1 MEGAFAD
8 AVAEH
13 RYVLLLSDTD
23 VHSGGLGGFGSTV
36 ICLDL
41 NTCPLVGSLLF
52 RDLALPPVH
61 PIHLSCAQ
69 LPLIANDGLELG
81 LGQARRQTP
90 THELQARLSCLRA
103 AGCL

>member
-1 MEGAFAD
+1 VEGAFAD
-8 AVAEH
+8 TVAEH
-13 RYVLLLSDTD
+13 RNVFLLSDTEIYP
-23 VHSGGLGGFGSTV
+23 GGLGGFGSTV

-41 NTCPLVGSLLF
+41 NISPSARSILF

-61 PIHLSCAQ
+61 PVHLSHAQ

-81 LGQARRQTP
+81 LGQTWGQTP
-90 THELQARLSCLRA
+90 TYELQARLSRLRA